1 MTDFSRLV
9 SLACHDLRTPLA
21 TVSGFARTIARRDGL
36 DEAAAGYARTIEEAA
51 GQMAELLDGLSAV
64 AKIEAG
70 TWETAPRAVST
81 ADLAAAAEAR
91 LGDDRVTVDGD
102 GGDVTVDVKATE
114 RAVLALVRC
123 ALRHGGLDEVWVTAH
138 ADAIHVRPVT
148 HASAP
153 VVLGDD
159 LRDLGAAVAVRVVRA
174 QGGEVALD
182 GDTLS
187 VRLPS

>member
-1 MTDFSRLV
+1 MSDFPRLV

-36 DEAAAGYARTIEEAA
+36 ADAAAGYARTIEEAA
-51 GQMAELLDGLSAV
+51 GQIAELLDGLSA
-64 AKIEAG
+64 AARIEAG
-70 TWETAPRAVST
+70 TWESAPAQVST

-91 LGDDRVTVDGD
+91 LGDDRVSVAGD
-102 GGDVTVDVKATE
+102 GGAVTVDVRATE

-123 ALRHGGLDEVWVTAH
+123 ALRHGGLDEVVVSAR

-148 HASAP
+148 PASAP
-153 VVLGDD
+153 VLLGDD

-174 QGGEVALD
+174 QGGQVALD
-182 GDTLS
+182 GDTLC